1 VQLLSDFP
9 MMLDKL
15 EQASLPLQDYLS
27 VTVTRDA
34 QHRET
39 VQRLPAAFTA
49 IYEKLKVFA

>member
-1 VQLLSDFP
+1 MLSDFP